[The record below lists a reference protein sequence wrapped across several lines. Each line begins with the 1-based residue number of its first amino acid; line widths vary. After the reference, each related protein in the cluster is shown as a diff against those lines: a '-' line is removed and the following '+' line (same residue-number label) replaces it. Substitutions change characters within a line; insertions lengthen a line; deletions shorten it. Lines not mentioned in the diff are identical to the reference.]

1 MRAQAL
7 VLAALC
13 GSLSVAGSA
22 DAHHA
27 FAAEFDIN
35 RPVTLRGTITQMEW
49 INPHAWLHI
58 EVTEEDGTLAS
69 WAIELGPPNSLV
81 RRGWSRDSVPVGIV
95 VEVEGH
101 QSIDG
106 GRRANGGSVVLPDGT
121 RLFTGGSSPEDNGPE

>member
-1 MRAQAL
+1 MRIRAL
-7 VLAALC
+7 VLTALC
-13 GSLSVAGSA
+13 GSLIAAVGAQ
-22 DAHHA
+22 AHHA
-27 FAAEFDIN
+27 FSAEFDIN
-35 RPVTLRGTITQMEW
+35 RPVTLQGAITQMEW

-58 EVTEEDGTLAS
+58 DVTEEDGTVAS

-81 RRGWSRDSVPVGIV
+81 RRGWSRNSVPVGIV

-121 RLFTGGSSPEDNGPE
+121 RLFTGGSSPDDNGDQ